1 MTAYYLLLI
10 LGFFAITVA
19 LVYVFEKLRGQS

>member
-1 MTAYYLLLI
+1 MNVYYLLLI

-19 LVYVFEKLRGQS
+19 LVYVFEQLRGQS